1 MERPQYQHYIP
12 RFILKHFTFAES
24 IGRRSA
30 KDGLLHVFELPRGGF
45 KLANV
50 SKTCGEYNLYD
61 LPSSANPRNIEEL
74 FSDLESKS
82 SQIFGKIR
90 DAVAKSLDHIDILE
104 KDIHILFKF
113 MDLSRKRSKYFRDDI
128 ADPYRKND
136 FMFQEMFEQARNQG
150 QSDDPSQFWLEGLL
164 YLLQTSH
171 EDLLANANK
180 NAWARTYSHCIER
193 YSLQI
198 WKAADG
204 HEFFLNENL
213 VDFEGDTESCMGVE
227 EKENGRLQLVMMTV
241 DDVKH
246 IILPISPEI
255 AIIFCDES
263 RCWDSPFAEIL
274 HRMMKIPYPENSL
287 LKSAPHKDIT
297 SIHVPEQ
304 KRGKIRWPPTEAWRV
319 NIGKLSEEHHRIINS
334 YSLLHAQS
342 LIIVRSRKRFEQAKR
357 SCDSFSTAR
366 IERWESQ
373 GSRYTSDSYTP
384 RHKENE
390 PELSGEQSGRIVND
404 FMLAL
409 DRIVSLVH
417 TTNEPLPTTKK
428 NMMDSW
434 MAMCALESWVV
445 KDRSL
450 QPGPVAGIAGIHPAM
465 RAAFEAE
472 YPPKHVSHRDLI
484 EKDFADF
491 FDYGFGEEMFA
502 RLMDNIHAKAREMA
516 RAESFTIHGDHC
528 QADLQKNLADRYRV
542 KGEKAN
548 ALLENQ
554 TWRSVY
560 TLAQKFAILQ
570 WLFEERQDILAIFVG
585 QLSKPLGELYPKV
598 IRMRAPRA

>member
-30 KDGLLHVFELPRGGF
+30 KDGLLHVLELPRGGF
-45 KLANV
+45 KLANL

-104 KDIHILFKF
+104 KDIQILFKF
-113 MDLSRKRSKYFRDDI
+113 MDLSRRRSEYFRDDI

-150 QSDDPSQFWLEGLL
+150 QSDDPSQFWLEGLQ

-171 EDLLANANK
+171 EDLLTDANK
-180 NAWARTYSHCIER
+180 NAWARTYSHYIER

-204 HEFFLNENL
+204 HEFFLNESL
-213 VDFEGDTESCMGVE
+213 VDFEGDTESYMGAE
-227 EKENGRLQLVMMTV
+227 EKEDGRLQLVMMTL

-246 IILPISPEI
+246 IILPISPKI

-263 RCWDSPFAEIL
+263 RCWESPFAEIL
-274 HRMMKIPYPENSL
+274 HKRKIPYPENSL

-297 SIHVPEQ
+297 SIPVPEQ
-304 KRGKIRWPPTEAWRV
+304 RRGKIRWPATEAWRV
-319 NIGKLSEEHHRIINS
+319 NIGKLSAEHHQIINS

-342 LIIVRSRKRFEQAKR
+342 LIIVRSRKCFEQAKR

-373 GSRYTSDSYTP
+373 GSRYTYDNYAP
-384 RHKENE
+384 RNKENV

-409 DRIVSLVH
+409 DRIVCLVQ

-428 NMMDSW
+428 NIMDSW
-434 MAMCALESWVV
+434 MAMCALESCVV

-450 QPGPVAGIAGIHPAM
+450 QPGPVGEIAGMHPEM
-465 RAAFEAE
+465 RAAFEAAF
-472 YPPKHVSHRDLI
+472 PPKHASHRNLI
-484 EKDFADF
+484 EMDFMDF
-491 FDYGFGEEMFA
+491 FHHGFGEQGFA
-502 RLMDNIHAKAREMA
+502 RLMDNIGAKAREIIPP
-516 RAESFTIHGDHC
+516 ESFTIHWDSC
-528 QADLQKNLADRYRV
+528 KAVLQQILTNTCRV
-542 KGEKAN
+542 KGEKED

-554 TWRSVY
+554 TWRSVCI
-560 TLAQKFAILQ
+560 LAQNFATLQ
-570 WLFEERQDILAIFVG
+570 WMFEERQDILAVFVG
-585 QLSKPLGELYPKV
+585 QLSKPLGELYPEV
-598 IRMRAPRA
+598 IRMRAPRT